1 MFYQFSQNNSG
12 GRFKVDR
19 NVAEYVIIE
28 ANGAQEANDRA
39 LEIGIYFDGV
49 SEGRDCPCCGSRWS
63 EASSY
68 DGTETPTV
76 YGTPVESYKPNVK
89 FTPRGEPLI
98 HVYYLS
104 GEKKTVLAK

>member
-12 GRFKVDR
+12 GRFTVNSR
-19 NVAEYVIIE
+19 VAQFVVIE
-28 ANGAQEANDRA
+28 ANNADEANARA
-39 LEIGIYFDGV
+39 KEVGMYFDGV
-49 SEGRDCPCCGSRWS
+49 YEELDCACCGDRWYP
-63 EASSY
+63 AY
-68 DGTETPTV
+68 DGGTETPTV